1 MDKHPIG
8 DLMTQTMD
16 KIREMVDADVI
27 VGKSITTDD
36 GVTLIPLTKV
46 SFGFVSGG
54 SDFASKHQAEN
65 KDKSFGGGSGAGVK
79 IAPVAFLMIRGDSVR
94 VIPVG
99 NPPGTTV
106 DRIVEMIPDMF
117 DKITDFV
124 EKKKNREY

>member
-8 DLMTQTMD
+8 DL
-16 KIREMVDADVI
+16 
-27 VGKSITTDD
+27 
-36 GVTLIPLTKV
+36 
-46 SFGFVSGG
+46 
-54 SDFASKHQAEN
+54 
-65 KDKSFGGGSGAGVK
+65 